1 MYIKIILS
9 IVIVALLNLV
19 GCHSQKIIT
28 KNELVQVKEYSVLKV
43 TTTNRNRYEF
53 IKGKYTVTEDSI
65 YGSGKLKLS
74 KGKRISEDFEGTIQF
89 KDISSI
95 EANVFD
101 TMNTVLGVVVGI
113 GFVIMMI
120 SLSDLSKLSNSKR

>member
-1 MYIKIILS
+1 MYKKITLS

-19 GCHSQKIIT
+19 GCYSQQIIT
-28 KNELVQVKEYSVLKV
+28 KNELVQVKEYPVLKV

-53 IKGKYTVTEDSI
+53 IKGGYTVTEDSI

-74 KGKRISEDFEGTIQF
+74 KGKRIIEDFKGSIHF

-95 EANVFD
+95 EVNLFD
-101 TMNTVLGVVVGI
+101 TMYTVLGVAVGI
-113 GFVIMMI
+113 GMVVMI
-120 SLSDLSKLSNSKR
+120 IGLSHLGKLSNS